1 MDEKAKISSQEPQ
14 DVVSNTEHKKERK
27 SLSYEEKLEELDRK
41 MEQLK
46 ARKRDLAARHSKEER
61 KKRTKRLIEVGAT
74 VLSFPSPYARGN
86 CPPKQPR
93 AETLHS
99 FFFANHLKNSDIP
112 LPKIGFATYQKYV

>member
-1 MDEKAKISSQEPQ
+1 MDEKAKIISQEPQ

-74 VLSFPSPYARGN
+74 VESVLGHPIEHEDLKNLENFLRSQDERGN
-86 CPPKQPR
+86 YFTNAMAGK
-93 AETLHS
+93 
-99 FFFANHLKNSDIP
+99 
-112 LPKIGFATYQKYV
+112 